1 MVLEFSGYSID
12 WRGGIIALV
21 ALVLIYMAIVLWRMR
36 RLSALPETE
45 EETPAPANPATKAAT
60 TPTPAPGTA
69 GNTGRTPPSGQQQ
82 RAAAYAAASR
92 FDDDDE
98 PVLTERPIAEPPR
111 SSFATTRSEP
121 RLDPL
126 QPPPPPPVQETPMP
140 SSPYAPQDTHAHH
153 AYGQGYTGHSG
164 HENGYAAHPAADNR
178 YWEQAAPAMPQGLND
193 ADEERVQ
200 ILEHTVMQ
208 LRHELDT
215 LRHEF
220 ASLRQDMMQSVTQV
234 RATQSASPL
243 YSDAMQM
250 ATVGHDAATIAERC
264 GIARAEAELVVSLVS
279 THRR

>member
-36 RLSALPETE
+36 RLSDLPEAE
-45 EETPAPANPATKAAT
+45 EETATPASPAPKAAATPATG
-60 TPTPAPGTA
+60 PA
-69 GNTGRTPPSGQQQ
+69 GNTARTPPSGQQQ

-111 SSFATTRSEP
+111 SGFATARSEP
-121 RLDPL
+121 RLAPL

-140 SSPYAPQDTHAHH
+140 SSPYAPQDSHAHH
-153 AYGQGYTGHSG
+153 AYGPGYAAHSG
-164 HENGYAAHPAADNR
+164 HEGGYATHPAADSR
-178 YWEQAAPAMPQGLND
+178 YWEQAAPAAPQGLND